1 MSDPQ
6 ILDKQ
11 AIGMAELHDEM
22 EKIEERDEEL
32 SFRAGRTMEYIKAFE
47 NLSVEEYEEIKEA
60 IEDLDVPRLKEKHII
75 KITDFMPDS
84 VEELRI
90 LLDGYTLTV
99 TDDNLEKI
107 VDVLKEHK

>member
-11 AIGMAELHDEM
+11 AIGMAELQDEM

-47 NLSVEEYEEIKEA
+47 NLSVDDYKEIKEE